1 LKRIFFEIQTQGPM
15 SKQADAVARH
25 KFKEACRLPNLKKI
39 APLIILFIGLGVVF
53 ATGADAYFSVTAL
66 REHRDALTAFVTE
79 RYILAPVLFCAIYAI
94 STALSVPGGA
104 LLTVSGGFLFGAVF
118 GVAYSV
124 LGATIGATLLFLAAR
139 TAFGDMLRSRAG
151 SGIDRMREGFQKN
164 ALSYLLFLR
173 LVPVFPFFLVNL
185 VPAFLN
191 VRLPVYVIGTFIG
204 IIPGSLVFTLV
215 GSGVDEIFARGEDL
229 SLSSV
234 FSVEMMLGFTGLG
247 LLSLVPVIYK
257 RIRGAAS

>member
-1 LKRIFFEIQTQGPM
+1 L
-15 SKQADAVARH
+15 SS
-25 KFKEACRLPNLKKI
+25 LKKF
-39 APLIILFIGLGVVF
+39 APLIVLVVGLGVVF
-53 ATGADAYFSVTAL
+53 ATGLDKYFSVSTL
-66 REHRDALTAFVTE
+66 GDHRDMLTSFVTE
-79 RYILAPVLFCAIYAI
+79 HYVLSAMLFCAIYI
-94 STALSVPGGA
+94 VSTALSVPGGTI
-104 LLTVSGGFLFGAVF
+104 LTVSGGFLFGAIF
-118 GVAYSV
+118 GAFYSV

-139 TAFGDMLRSRAG
+139 SAFGDILRSRAG
-151 SGIDRMREGFQKN
+151 SGIERMRDGFQKN

-191 VRLPVYVIGTFIG
+191 VRLSTYVIGTFVG

-215 GSGVDEIFARGEDL
+215 GSGVGEIFARGEEL

-234 FSVEMMLGFTGLG
+234 LSVEMILGFTGLG

-257 RIRGAAS
+257 RVRGSTP

>member
-1 LKRIFFEIQTQGPM
+1 M
-15 SKQADAVARH
+15 SQRVATVMWH
-25 KFKEACRLPNLKKI
+25 QFKEACRLPNLKKL
-39 APLIILFIGLGVVF
+39 APVIVLFVGLGLVF
-53 ATGADAYFSVTAL
+53 ATGADTYFSVTAL
-66 REHRDALTAFVTE
+66 REHRDALTAFVAE
-79 RYILAPVLFCAIYAI
+79 RYILAPVIFCAIYAI
-94 STALSVPGGA
+94 STALSVPGGT

-124 LGATIGATLLFLAAR
+124 LGATVGATLLFLAAR
-139 TAFGDMLRSRAG
+139 TAFGDLLRRRAG

-173 LVPVFPFFLVNL
+173 LVPVFPFFLINL

-229 SLSSV
+229 TLSSV

-257 RIRGAAS
+257 RIRSSAS

>member
-1 LKRIFFEIQTQGPM
+1 MPIQ
-15 SKQADAVARH
+15 AVAVAGH
-25 KFKEACRLPNLKKI
+25 QFKEACRLPSLKKL
-39 APLIILFIGLGVVF
+39 APLIILFLGLGVVY
-53 ATGADAYFSVTAL
+53 ATGAHEYFSVAAL
-66 REHRDALTAFVTE
+66 REHRNALTAFVTE
-79 RYILAPVLFCAIYAI
+79 RYILAPVMFCVVYAI
-94 STALSVPGGA
+94 STALSVPGGT

-124 LGATIGATLLFLAAR
+124 LGATVGATLLFLAAR
-139 TAFGDMLRSRAG
+139 TAFGGMLRRRAG
-151 SGIDRMREGFQKN
+151 TGIDRMREGFQKN

-173 LVPVFPFFLVNL
+173 LVPIFPFFLINL

-191 VRLPVYVIGTFIG
+191 VRLLIYVIGTFIG

-257 RIRGAAS
+257 RIRGSAS

>member
-1 LKRIFFEIQTQGPM
+1 MSEPVDIGACWNFEKAT
-15 SKQADAVARH
+15 
-25 KFKEACRLPNLKKI
+25 CLPSLRKL
-39 APLIILFIGLGVVF
+39 APLIILLVGLGVVF
-53 ATGADAYFSVTAL
+53 ATGAHEYFSVAAL
-66 REHRDALTAFVTE
+66 RDHRDTLTAFVDE
-79 RYILAPVLFCAIYAI
+79 RYFLSAILFCVIYAV

-118 GVAYSV
+118 GVIYSV

-139 TAFGDMLRSRAG
+139 TAFGDILRARAG

-257 RIRGAAS
+257 RMRGSVS